1 MSIVSI
7 VFLALGIL
15 SVALGL
21 YGGTVQIPDAAVA
34 AEGAAEPGALA
45 LHFAQLQNFYL
56 ILGGLILFI
65 VLYFTLYR
73 HASLRVQ
80 HLMSTTIRYIIL
92 IGVGVFMV
100 YPLLWMVSATFK
112 DNNEIFSTLSLLP
125 SRPTMEGYVAAMN
138 DYGGDINIWRAM
150 LNTYKYVIPKVVFT
164 VVSSTITAYGFGRFR
179 FRGRGAL
186 FALLMATLFLPQV
199 VLNIPQFLMYRGF
212 GWVDSP
218 YYIALIAPTLFAQ
231 ETYFVYMLIQFM
243 RNIPRELDEAAK
255 IDGCNIMQTLV
266 LVLVPMLWPAMV
278 SAGLFQFMWSSND
291 FMGPLLYVN
300 SPSRYPAT
308 LFVRMSMDADT
319 GFAWNRVMA
328 VSLISIIPSL
338 VVFFLAQRQFMD
350 GVTAGAVKG

>member
-1 MSIVSI
+1 MY
-7 VFLALGIL
+7 A
-15 SVALGL
+15 
-21 YGGTVQIPDAAVA
+21 
-34 AEGAAEPGALA
+34 
-45 LHFAQLQNFYL
+45 
-56 ILGGLILFI
+56 ILGFVLHMDAVVAEFTEMGAWLLF
-65 VLYFTLYR
+65 
-73 HASLRVQ
+73 
-80 HLMSTTIRYIIL
+80 
-92 IGVGVFMV
+92 
-100 YPLLWMVSATFK
+100 
-112 DNNEIFSTLSLLP
+112 
-125 SRPTMEGYVAAMN
+125 
-138 DYGGDINIWRAM
+138 
-150 LNTYKYVIPKVVFT
+150 
-164 VVSSTITAYGFGRFR
+164 
-179 FRGRGAL
+179 L
-186 FALLMATLFLPQV
+186 FAVLMATLFLPQV
-199 VLNIPQFLMYRGF
+199 VLNIPQFLMYRQF

-218 YYIALIAPTLFAQ
+218 YYLALIVPTLFAQ

-300 SPSRYPAT
+300 TPSRYPAT

>member
-1 MSIVSI
+1 MSATGI
-7 VFLALGIL
+7 VFLAL
-15 SVALGL
+15 SVVMLGL
-21 YGGTVQIPDAAVA
+21 GFYGASVDVVSATGL
-34 AEGAAEPGALA
+34 AESIG
-45 LHFAQLQNFYL
+45 QMKNFYFL
-56 ILGGLILFI
+56 LGGLILFI
-65 VLYFTLYR
+65 VLYRLALGK
-73 HASLRVQ
+73 ASLRVQ
-80 HLMSTTIRYIIL
+80 HVMSTTIRYVIL

-100 YPLLWMVSATFK
+100 YPLLWMISATFK
-112 DNNEIFSTLSLLP
+112 DNNEIFSTLSLIP
-125 SRPTMEGYVAAMN
+125 TRPTMEGYKAAMN
-138 DYGGDINIWRAM
+138 NYGGDINIWQAM
-150 LNTYKYVIPKVVFT
+150 LNTYKYVIPKVIFT

-179 FRGRGAL
+179 FRGRSFL
-186 FALLMATLFLPQV
+186 FAVLMATLFLPQV
-199 VLNIPQFLMYRGF
+199 VLNIPQFLMYRKF

-218 YYIALIAPTLFAQ
+218 YYLALIVPTLFAQ

-300 SPSRYPAT
+300 SPARYPAT

>member
-1 MSIVSI
+1 MSATGI
-7 VFLALGIL
+7 VFLAL
-15 SVALGL
+15 SVVMLGL
-21 YGGTVQIPDAAVA
+21 GFYGASVDVISATGL
-34 AEGAAEPGALA
+34 AESIG
-45 LHFAQLQNFYL
+45 QMKNFYFL
-56 ILGGLILFI
+56 LGGLILFI
-65 VLYFTLYR
+65 VLYRLALGK
-73 HASLRVQ
+73 ASLRVQ
-80 HLMSTTIRYIIL
+80 HVMSTTIRYVIL

-100 YPLLWMVSATFK
+100 YPLLWMISATFK
-112 DNNEIFSTLSLLP
+112 DNNEIFSTLSLIP
-125 SRPTMEGYVAAMN
+125 TRPTMEGYKAAMN
-138 DYGGDINIWRAM
+138 NYGGDINIWQAM
-150 LNTYKYVIPKVVFT
+150 LNTYKYVIPKVIFT

-179 FRGRGAL
+179 FRGRNFL
-186 FALLMATLFLPQV
+186 FAVLMATLFLPQV
-199 VLNIPQFLMYRGF
+199 VLNIPQFLMYRKF

-218 YYIALIAPTLFAQ
+218 YYLALIVPTLFAQ

-300 SPSRYPAT
+300 SPARYPAT

>member
-1 MSIVSI
+1 MNRRGTLSTLAVS
-7 VFLALGIL
+7 LALG
-15 SVALGL
+15 LGVSS
-21 YGGTVQIPDAAVA
+21 YV
-34 AEGAAEPGALA
+34 
-45 LHFAQLQNFYL
+45 HAQD
-56 ILGGLILFI
+56 
-65 VLYFTLYR
+65 
-73 HASLRVQ
+73 
-80 HLMSTTIRYIIL
+80 TIK
-92 IGVGVFMV
+92 VGVLHSLSGTMAISETV
-100 YPLLWMVSATFK
+100 LK
-112 DNNEIFSTLSLLP
+112 D
-125 SRPTMEGYVAAMN
+125 
-138 DYGGDINIWRAM
+138 
-150 LNTYKYVIPKVVFT
+150 T
-164 VVSSTITAYGFGRFR
+164 V
-179 FRGRGAL
+179 
-186 FALLMATLFLPQV
+186 LMATLFLPQV
-199 VLNIPQFLMYRGF
+199 VLNIPQFLMYRNF

-218 YYIALIAPTLFAQ
+218 YYLALIVPTLFAQ

-300 SPSRYPAT
+300 SPARYPAT
-308 LFVRMSMDADT
+308 LFVRMSMDADS

>member
-1 MSIVSI
+1 MSIAEI
-7 VFLALGIL
+7 IFLVL
-15 SVALGL
+15 SVVLLGMGF
-21 YGGTVQIPDAAVA
+21 YGSAVVVPEAADAAM
-34 AEGAAEPGALA
+34 PGAFA
-45 LHFAQLQNFYL
+45 LHLSQYQNLYL
-56 ILGGLILFI
+56 LFGGVLLLI
-65 VLYFTLYR
+65 VLYFAVQKRVT
-73 HASLRVQ
+73 LRVQ
-80 HLMSTTIRYIIL
+80 HVMGTTVRYIIL
-92 IGVGVFMV
+92 VVVGVFMV
-100 YPLLWMVSATFK
+100 YSLLWMVSATFK
-112 DNNEIFSTLSLLP
+112 NNNEIFSTLSLIP
-125 SRPTMEGYVAAMN
+125 SKPTLDGYRAAMN

-150 LNTYKYVIPKVVFT
+150 LNTYKYVIPRVIFT
-164 VVSSTITAYGFGRFR
+164 VISSTITAYGFGRFR
-179 FRGRGAL
+179 FRGRNAL

-199 VLNIPQFLMYRGF
+199 VLNIPQFLMYRNF

-218 YYIALIAPTLFAQ
+218 YYLALIVPSLFAQ

-300 SPSRYPAT
+300 SPARYPAT

-328 VSLISIIPSL
+328 VSLISIMPSL
-338 VVFFLAQRQFMD
+338 IVFFLAQSQFMD

>member
-1 MSIVSI
+1 MSATGI
-7 VFLALGIL
+7 VFLAL
-15 SVALGL
+15 SVVMLGL
-21 YGGTVQIPDAAVA
+21 GFYGASVDVVSATGL
-34 AEGAAEPGALA
+34 AESIG
-45 LHFAQLQNFYL
+45 QMKNFYFL
-56 ILGGLILFI
+56 LGGLILFI
-65 VLYFTLYR
+65 VLYRLALGK
-73 HASLRVQ
+73 ASLRVQ
-80 HLMSTTIRYIIL
+80 HT
-92 IGVGVFMV
+92 
-100 YPLLWMVSATFK
+100 WMISATFK
-112 DNNEIFSTLSLLP
+112 DNNEIFSTLSLIP
-125 SRPTMEGYVAAMN
+125 TRPTMEGYKAAMN
-138 DYGGDINIWRAM
+138 NYGGDINIWQAM
-150 LNTYKYVIPKVVFT
+150 LNTYKYVIPKVIFT

-179 FRGRGAL
+179 FRGRNFL
-186 FALLMATLFLPQV
+186 FAVLMATLFLPQV
-199 VLNIPQFLMYRGF
+199 VLNIPQFLMYRQF

-218 YYIALIAPTLFAQ
+218 YYLALIVPTLFAQ

-243 RNIPRELDEAAK
+243 RNIPRELDEGAK

-300 SPSRYPAT
+300 SPARYPAT

>member
-1 MSIVSI
+1 MSIPGI
-7 VFLALGIL
+7 IFLLLGVVL
-15 SVALGL
+15 LGMGI
-21 YGGTVQIPDAAVA
+21 YGGTVVVPEAADAAA
-34 AEGAAEPGALA
+34 PGAFA
-45 LHFAQLQNFYL
+45 LHLAQYRNLYL
-56 ILGGLILFI
+56 LLGAVILFI
-65 VLYFTLYR
+65 VLYFTIQKR
-73 HASLRVQ
+73 VNLRVQ
-80 HLMSTTIRYIIL
+80 HVMSTTVRYIIL
-92 IGVGVFMV
+92 VVVGVFMV

-112 DNNEIFSTLSLLP
+112 NNNEIFSTLSLIP
-125 SRPTMEGYVAAMN
+125 SKPTLDGYRAAMN

-150 LNTYKYVIPKVVFT
+150 LNTYKYVIPRVIFT
-164 VVSSTITAYGFGRFR
+164 VISSTITAYGFGRFR
-179 FRGRGAL
+179 FRGRNAL

-199 VLNIPQFLMYRGF
+199 VLNIPQFLMYRNF

-218 YYIALIAPTLFAQ
+218 YYLALIVPSLFAQ

-328 VSLISIIPSL
+328 VSLISILPSL
-338 VVFFLAQRQFMD
+338 IVFFLAQSQFMD

>member
-1 MSIVSI
+1 MAGQNRSGSRKQSGKVAFCGMM
-7 VFLALGIL
+7 VAL
-15 SVALGL
+15 SVALMLTGGL
-21 YGGTVQIPDAAVA
+21 VPIATYCAPMLGGILLLPIMLEYGRKTAWTAYIATSLIVLTLGVDKEAAFFYLFLGYYPIIKWNI
-34 AEGAAEPGALA
+34 EKIGRKPLRLA
-45 LHFAQLQNFYL
+45 LKLVVFNAAIFLMYA
-56 ILGGLILFI
+56 ILGFVLHMDAVVAEFTEMGAWLLF
-65 VLYFTLYR
+65 
-73 HASLRVQ
+73 
-80 HLMSTTIRYIIL
+80 
-92 IGVGVFMV
+92 
-100 YPLLWMVSATFK
+100 
-112 DNNEIFSTLSLLP
+112 
-125 SRPTMEGYVAAMN
+125 
-138 DYGGDINIWRAM
+138 
-150 LNTYKYVIPKVVFT
+150 
-164 VVSSTITAYGFGRFR
+164 
-179 FRGRGAL
+179 L
-186 FALLMATLFLPQV
+186 FAVLMATLFLPQV
-199 VLNIPQFLMYRGF
+199 VLNIPQFLMYRQF

-218 YYIALIAPTLFAQ
+218 YYLALIVPTLFAQ

-300 SPSRYPAT
+300 SPARYPAT

>member
-1 MSIVSI
+1 MSIPGI
-7 VFLALGIL
+7 IFLLL
-15 SVALGL
+15 SVVLLAMGV
-21 YGGTVQIPDAAVA
+21 YGGTVVVPEAADAAA
-34 AEGAAEPGALA
+34 PGAFVLHLA
-45 LHFAQLQNFYL
+45 QYKNLYL
-56 ILGGLILFI
+56 LLGAVILFI
-65 VLYFTLYR
+65 VLYFAIQKR
-73 HASLRVQ
+73 VNLRVQ
-80 HLMSTTIRYIIL
+80 HVMSTTIRYIIL
-92 IGVGVFMV
+92 IVVGVFMV

-112 DNNEIFSTLSLLP
+112 NNNEIFSTLSLIP
-125 SRPTMEGYVAAMN
+125 GKPTLDGYRAAMN

-150 LNTYKYVIPKVVFT
+150 LNTYKYVIPRVIFT
-164 VVSSTITAYGFGRFR
+164 VISSTITAYGFGRFR
-179 FRGRGAL
+179 FRGRNAL

-199 VLNIPQFLMYRGF
+199 VLNIPQFLMYRNF

-218 YYIALIAPTLFAQ
+218 YYLALIVPSLFAQ

-255 IDGCNIMQTLV
+255 IDSCNIMQTLV

-328 VSLISIIPSL
+328 VSLISILPSL
-338 VVFFLAQRQFMD
+338 IVFFLAQSQFMD

>member
-1 MSIVSI
+1 MSIPGFI
-7 VFLALGIL
+7 FLLLGVVL
-15 SVALGL
+15 LGMGI
-21 YGGTVQIPDAAVA
+21 YGGTVVIPEAEDAAM
-34 AEGAAEPGALA
+34 PGA
-45 LHFAQLQNFYL
+45 FAQHLAQYKNFYL
-56 ILGGLILFI
+56 LLGAVILFI
-65 VLYFTLYR
+65 VLYFTIQKR
-73 HASLRVQ
+73 VNLRVQ
-80 HLMSTTIRYIIL
+80 HVMSTTVRYIIL
-92 IGVGVFMV
+92 VVVGVFMV

-112 DNNEIFSTLSLLP
+112 NNNEIFSTLSLIP
-125 SRPTMEGYVAAMN
+125 GKPTLDGYRAAMN

-150 LNTYKYVIPKVVFT
+150 LNTYKYVIPRVIFT
-164 VVSSTITAYGFGRFR
+164 VISSTITAYGFGRFR
-179 FRGRGAL
+179 FRGRNAL

-199 VLNIPQFLMYRGF
+199 VLNIPQFLMYRNF

-218 YYIALIAPTLFAQ
+218 YYLALIVPSLFAQ

-328 VSLISIIPSL
+328 VSLISILPSL
-338 VVFFLAQRQFMD
+338 IVFFLAQSQFMD

>member
-1 MSIVSI
+1 MSIPGI
-7 VFLALGIL
+7 IFLLL
-15 SVALGL
+15 SVALLAMGV
-21 YGGTVQIPDAAVA
+21 YGGTVVVPEAADAAA
-34 AEGAAEPGALA
+34 PGAFA
-45 LHFAQLQNFYL
+45 LHLAQYKNLYL
-56 ILGGLILFI
+56 LLGAVILFI
-65 VLYFTLYR
+65 VLYFTIQKR
-73 HASLRVQ
+73 VNLRVQ
-80 HLMSTTIRYIIL
+80 HVMSTTIRYIIL
-92 IGVGVFMV
+92 IVVGVFMV

-112 DNNEIFSTLSLLP
+112 NNNEIFSTLSLIP
-125 SRPTMEGYVAAMN
+125 SKPTLDGYRAAMN

-150 LNTYKYVIPKVVFT
+150 LNTYKYVIPRVIFT
-164 VVSSTITAYGFGRFR
+164 VISSTITAYGFGRFR
-179 FRGRGAL
+179 FRGRNAL

-199 VLNIPQFLMYRGF
+199 VLNIPQFLMYRNF

-218 YYIALIAPTLFAQ
+218 YYLALIVPSLFAQ

-300 SPSRYPAT
+300 SPARYPAT

-328 VSLISIIPSL
+328 VSLISILPSL
-338 VVFFLAQRQFMD
+338 IVFFMAQSQFMD

>member
-1 MSIVSI
+1 MGMK
-7 VFLALGIL
+7 ARAN
-15 SVALGL
+15 VATFFK
-21 YGGTVQIPDAAVA
+21 YFV
-34 AEGAAEPGALA
+34 
-45 LHFAQLQNFYL
+45 L
-56 ILGGLILFI
+56 ILMGFI
-65 VLYFTLYR
+65 
-73 HASLRVQ
+73 
-80 HLMSTTIRYIIL
+80 
-92 IGVGVFMV
+92 MV
-100 YPLLWMVSATFK
+100 YPLLWMVGSTFK
-112 DNNEIFSTLSLLP
+112 TNAEIFTSLSPFTAHPTLD
-125 SRPTMEGYVAAMN
+125 GYYNAVTKT
-138 DYGGDINIWRAM
+138 YGGDITIWRAF
-150 LNTYKYVIPKVVFT
+150 LNTYSYVIPKVVFT
-164 VVSSTITAYGFGRFR
+164 VISSVIAAYGFSRFKFKGRDF
-179 FRGRGAL
+179 L
-186 FALLMATLFLPQV
+186 FGVMIMTLFLPQV
-199 VLNIPQFLMYRGF
+199 VLNIPQFLMYRKF

-218 YYIALIAPTLFAQ
+218 YYLALIVPTLFAQ

-300 SPSRYPAT
+300 TPSRYPAT

>member
-1 MSIVSI
+1 MSIPGI
-7 VFLALGIL
+7 IFLLLGIVL
-15 SVALGL
+15 LGMGI
-21 YGGTVQIPDAAVA
+21 YGGTVVIPGAADAAM
-34 AEGAAEPGALA
+34 PGALA
-45 LHFAQLQNFYL
+45 QHLAQYKNLYL
-56 ILGGLILFI
+56 LLGAVILFV
-65 VLYFTLYR
+65 VLYFTIQKR
-73 HASLRVQ
+73 VNLRVQ
-80 HLMSTTIRYIIL
+80 HVMSTTVRYIIL
-92 IGVGVFMV
+92 VVVGVFMV

-112 DNNEIFSTLSLLP
+112 NNNEIFSTLSLIP
-125 SRPTMEGYVAAMN
+125 SKPTLDGYRAAMN

-150 LNTYKYVIPKVVFT
+150 LNTYKYVIPRVIFT
-164 VVSSTITAYGFGRFR
+164 VISSTITAYGFGRFR
-179 FRGRGAL
+179 FRGRNAL

-199 VLNIPQFLMYRGF
+199 VLNIPQFLMYRNF

-218 YYIALIAPTLFAQ
+218 YYLALIVPSLFAQ

-328 VSLISIIPSL
+328 VSLISILPSL
-338 VVFFLAQRQFMD
+338 IVFFLAQSQFMD

>member
-1 MSIVSI
+1 MAGQNRSGSRKQSGKVAFCGMM
-7 VFLALGIL
+7 VAL
-15 SVALGL
+15 SVALMLTGGL
-21 YGGTVQIPDAAVA
+21 VPIATYCAPMLGGILLLPIMLEYGRKTAWTAYIATSLIVLTLGVDKEAAFFYLFLGYYPIIKWNI
-34 AEGAAEPGALA
+34 EKIGKKPLRLA
-45 LHFAQLQNFYL
+45 LKLVVFNAAIFLMYA
-56 ILGGLILFI
+56 ILGFVLHMDAVVAEFTEMGAWLLF
-65 VLYFTLYR
+65 
-73 HASLRVQ
+73 
-80 HLMSTTIRYIIL
+80 
-92 IGVGVFMV
+92 
-100 YPLLWMVSATFK
+100 
-112 DNNEIFSTLSLLP
+112 
-125 SRPTMEGYVAAMN
+125 
-138 DYGGDINIWRAM
+138 
-150 LNTYKYVIPKVVFT
+150 
-164 VVSSTITAYGFGRFR
+164 
-179 FRGRGAL
+179 L
-186 FALLMATLFLPQV
+186 FAVLMATLFLPQV
-199 VLNIPQFLMYRGF
+199 VLNIPQFLMYRQF

-218 YYIALIAPTLFAQ
+218 YYLALIMPTLFAQ

-300 SPSRYPAT
+300 SPARYPAT

>member
-1 MSIVSI
+1 MSATGIG
-7 VFLALGIL
+7 FLAL
-15 SVALGL
+15 SVVMLGL
-21 YGGTVQIPDAAVA
+21 GFYGASVDVVSATGL
-34 AEGAAEPGALA
+34 AESIG
-45 LHFAQLQNFYL
+45 QMKNFYFL
-56 ILGGLILFI
+56 LGGLILFI
-65 VLYFTLYR
+65 VLYRLAFSK
-73 HASLRVQ
+73 ASLRVQ
-80 HLMSTTIRYIIL
+80 HTMSTTIRYVIL

-100 YPLLWMVSATFK
+100 YPLLWMISATFK
-112 DNNEIFSTLSLLP
+112 DNNEIFSTLSLIP
-125 SRPTMEGYVAAMN
+125 TRPTMEGYKAAMN
-138 DYGGDINIWRAM
+138 NYGGDINIWQAM
-150 LNTYKYVIPKVVFT
+150 LNTYKYVIPKVIFT

-179 FRGRGAL
+179 FRGRNFL
-186 FALLMATLFLPQV
+186 FAVLMATLFLPQV
-199 VLNIPQFLMYRGF
+199 VLNIPQFLMYRQF

-218 YYIALIAPTLFAQ
+218 YYLALIVPTLFAQ

-255 IDGCNIMQTLV
+255 MDGCNIMHTLV
-266 LVLVPMLWPAMV
+266 LVLVPAMV

-300 SPSRYPAT
+300 SPARYPAT

>member
-1 MSIVSI
+1 MGMK
-7 VFLALGIL
+7 ARAN
-15 SVALGL
+15 VATFFK
-21 YGGTVQIPDAAVA
+21 YFV
-34 AEGAAEPGALA
+34 
-45 LHFAQLQNFYL
+45 L
-56 ILGGLILFI
+56 IFMGFI
-65 VLYFTLYR
+65 
-73 HASLRVQ
+73 
-80 HLMSTTIRYIIL
+80 
-92 IGVGVFMV
+92 MV
-100 YPLLWMVSATFK
+100 YPLLWMVGSTFK
-112 DNNEIFSTLSLLP
+112 TNAEIFTSLSPFTAHPTLD
-125 SRPTMEGYVAAMN
+125 GYYNAVTKT
-138 DYGGDINIWRAM
+138 YGGDITIWRAF
-150 LNTYKYVIPKVVFT
+150 LNTYSYVIPKVVFT
-164 VVSSTITAYGFGRFR
+164 VISSVIAAYGFSRFKFKGRDF
-179 FRGRGAL
+179 L
-186 FALLMATLFLPQV
+186 FGVMIMTLFLPQV
-199 VLNIPQFLMYRGF
+199 VLNIPQFLMYRQF

-218 YYIALIAPTLFAQ
+218 YYLALIVPTLFAQ

-300 SPSRYPAT
+300 SPARYPAT

>member
-1 MSIVSI
+1 MSATGI
-7 VFLALGIL
+7 VFLAL
-15 SVALGL
+15 SVVMLGL
-21 YGGTVQIPDAAVA
+21 GFYGASVDVVSATGL
-34 AEGAAEPGALA
+34 AESIG
-45 LHFAQLQNFYL
+45 QMKNFYFL
-56 ILGGLILFI
+56 LGGLILFI
-65 VLYFTLYR
+65 VLYRLALGK
-73 HASLRVQ
+73 ASLRVQ
-80 HLMSTTIRYIIL
+80 HVMSTTIRYVIL

-100 YPLLWMVSATFK
+100 YPLLWMISATFK
-112 DNNEIFSTLSLLP
+112 DNNEIFSTLSLIP
-125 SRPTMEGYVAAMN
+125 TRPTMEGYKAAMN
-138 DYGGDINIWRAM
+138 NYGGDINIWQAM
-150 LNTYKYVIPKVVFT
+150 LNTYKYVIPKVIFT

-179 FRGRGAL
+179 FRGRNFL
-186 FALLMATLFLPQV
+186 FAVLMATLFLPQV
-199 VLNIPQFLMYRGF
+199 VLNIPQFLMYRKF

-218 YYIALIAPTLFAQ
+218 YYLALIVPTLFAQ

-300 SPSRYPAT
+300 SPARYPAT
-308 LFVRMSMDADT
+308 LIVRMSMDADT

>member
-1 MSIVSI
+1 MSIIGI
-7 VFLALGIL
+7 VFLVL
-15 SVALGL
+15 SIVLLGL
-21 YGGTVQIPDAAVA
+21 GFYGASVDVVSAVGL
-34 AEGAAEPGALA
+34 AESIG
-45 LHFAQLQNFYL
+45 QMKNFYFL
-56 ILGGLILFI
+56 LGGLILFI
-65 VLYFTLYR
+65 VLYRTAFAK
-73 HASLRVQ
+73 ASLRVQ
-80 HLMSTTIRYIIL
+80 HAMSTPIRYIIL

-100 YPLLWMVSATFK
+100 YPRLWMISATFK
-112 DNNEIFSTLSLLP
+112 DNNEIFSTLSLIP
-125 SRPTMEGYVAAMN
+125 TRPTMEGYKAAMN
-138 DYGGDINIWRAM
+138 NYGGDINIWQAM
-150 LNTYKYVIPKVVFT
+150 LNTYKYVIPKVIFT
-164 VVSSTITAYGFGRFR
+164 VISSTITAYGFGRFR
-179 FRGRGAL
+179 FRGRNFL
-186 FALLMATLFLPQV
+186 FAVLMATLFLPQV
-199 VLNIPQFLMYRGF
+199 VLNIPQFLMYRNF

-218 YYIALIAPTLFAQ
+218 YYLALIVPTLFAQ

-300 SPSRYPAT
+300 SPARYPAT
-308 LFVRMSMDADT
+308 LFVRMSMDADS

>member
-1 MSIVSI
+1 MSIAMI
-7 VFLALGIL
+7 VFLVLSIALLSMGI
-15 SVALGL
+15 
-21 YGGTVQIPDAAVA
+21 YGGTVQIPDAAAVEA
-34 AEGAAEPGALA
+34 GAKMPGA
-45 LHFAQLQNFYL
+45 FAQSVAQLKNFYL
-56 ILGGLILFI
+56 VLGALVLFI
-65 VLYFTLYR
+65 VVYR
-73 HASLRVQ
+73 FLFKRANLKVQ
-80 HLMSTTIRYIIL
+80 HLMSTTIRYVIL

-112 DNNEIFSTLSLLP
+112 DNNEIFSTLSLIP
-125 SRPTMEGYVAAMN
+125 SRPTLDGYRAAMN

-150 LNTYKYVIPKVVFT
+150 LNTYKYVLPRVLFT
-164 VVSSTITAYGFGRFR
+164 VISSTITAYGFGRFR
-179 FRGRGAL
+179 FRGRNAL

-199 VLNIPQFLMYRGF
+199 VLNIPQFLMYRKF

-218 YYIALIAPTLFAQ
+218 LYLAMIVPTLFAQ

-300 SPSRYPAT
+300 SPARYPAT

-319 GFAWNRVMA
+319 GFSWNRVMA
-328 VSLISIIPSL
+328 VSLISILPSL
-338 VVFFLAQRQFMD
+338 VVFFLAQSQFMD

>member
-1 MSIVSI
+1 MAGQNRSGSRKQSGKVAFCGMM
-7 VFLALGIL
+7 VAL
-15 SVALGL
+15 SVALMLTGGL
-21 YGGTVQIPDAAVA
+21 VPIATYCAPMLGGMLLLPIMLEYGRKTAWTAYIATSLIVLTLGVDKEAAFFYLFLGYYPIIKWNI
-34 AEGAAEPGALA
+34 EKIGKKPLRLA
-45 LHFAQLQNFYL
+45 LKLVVFNAAIFLMYA
-56 ILGGLILFI
+56 ILGFVLHMDAVVAEFTEMGAWLLF
-65 VLYFTLYR
+65 
-73 HASLRVQ
+73 
-80 HLMSTTIRYIIL
+80 
-92 IGVGVFMV
+92 
-100 YPLLWMVSATFK
+100 
-112 DNNEIFSTLSLLP
+112 
-125 SRPTMEGYVAAMN
+125 
-138 DYGGDINIWRAM
+138 
-150 LNTYKYVIPKVVFT
+150 
-164 VVSSTITAYGFGRFR
+164 
-179 FRGRGAL
+179 L
-186 FALLMATLFLPQV
+186 FAVLMATLFLPQV
-199 VLNIPQFLMYRGF
+199 VLNIPQFLMYRNF

-218 YYIALIAPTLFAQ
+218 YYLALIVPTLFAQ

-300 SPSRYPAT
+300 SPARYPAT
-308 LFVRMSMDADT
+308 LFVRMSMDADS

>member
-1 MSIVSI
+1 MSIPGI
-7 VFLALGIL
+7 IFLLLGIVL
-15 SVALGL
+15 LGMGI
-21 YGGTVQIPDAAVA
+21 YGGTVVIPGAADAAM
-34 AEGAAEPGALA
+34 PGALA
-45 LHFAQLQNFYL
+45 QHLAQYKNLYL
-56 ILGGLILFI
+56 LLGAVILFV
-65 VLYFTLYR
+65 VLYFTIQKR
-73 HASLRVQ
+73 VNLRVQ
-80 HLMSTTIRYIIL
+80 HVMSTTVRYIIL
-92 IGVGVFMV
+92 VVVGVFMV

-112 DNNEIFSTLSLLP
+112 NNNEIFSTLSLIP
-125 SRPTMEGYVAAMN
+125 SKPTLDGYRAAMN

-150 LNTYKYVIPKVVFT
+150 LNTYKYVIPRVIFT
-164 VVSSTITAYGFGRFR
+164 VISSTITAYGFGRFR
-179 FRGRGAL
+179 FRGRNAL

-199 VLNIPQFLMYRGF
+199 VLNIPQFLMYRNF

-218 YYIALIAPTLFAQ
+218 YYLALIVPSLFAQ

-300 SPSRYPAT
+300 SPARYPAT

-328 VSLISIIPSL
+328 VSLISILPSL
-338 VVFFLAQRQFMD
+338 IVFFMAQSQFMD

>member
-1 MSIVSI
+1 MSATGI
-7 VFLALGIL
+7 VFLAL
-15 SVALGL
+15 SVVMLGL
-21 YGGTVQIPDAAVA
+21 GFYGASVDVVSATGL
-34 AEGAAEPGALA
+34 AESIG
-45 LHFAQLQNFYL
+45 QMKNFYFL
-56 ILGGLILFI
+56 LGGLILFI
-65 VLYFTLYR
+65 VLYRLALGK
-73 HASLRVQ
+73 ASLRVQ
-80 HLMSTTIRYIIL
+80 HVMSTTIRYVIL

-100 YPLLWMVSATFK
+100 YPLLWMISATFK
-112 DNNEIFSTLSLLP
+112 DNNEIFSTLSLIP
-125 SRPTMEGYVAAMN
+125 TRPTMEGYKAAMN
-138 DYGGDINIWRAM
+138 NYGGDINIWQAM
-150 LNTYKYVIPKVVFT
+150 LNTYKYVIPKVIFT

-179 FRGRGAL
+179 FRGRNFL
-186 FALLMATLFLPQV
+186 FAVLMATLFLPQV
-199 VLNIPQFLMYRGF
+199 VLNIPQFLMYRKF

-218 YYIALIAPTLFAQ
+218 YYLALIVPTLFAQ
-231 ETYFVYMLIQFM
+231 DTYFVYMLIQFM

-300 SPSRYPAT
+300 SPARYPAT

>member
-1 MSIVSI
+1 MSATGI
-7 VFLALGIL
+7 VFLAL
-15 SVALGL
+15 SVVMLGL
-21 YGGTVQIPDAAVA
+21 GFYGASVDVVSATGL
-34 AEGAAEPGALA
+34 AESIG
-45 LHFAQLQNFYL
+45 QMKNFYFL
-56 ILGGLILFI
+56 LGGLILFI
-65 VLYFTLYR
+65 VLYRLALGK
-73 HASLRVQ
+73 ASLRVQ
-80 HLMSTTIRYIIL
+80 HVMSTTIRYVIL
-92 IGVGVFMV
+92 IGMGVFMV
-100 YPLLWMVSATFK
+100 YPLLWMISATFK
-112 DNNEIFSTLSLLP
+112 DNNEIFSTLSLIP
-125 SRPTMEGYVAAMN
+125 TRPTMEGYKAAMN
-138 DYGGDINIWRAM
+138 NYGGDINIWQAM
-150 LNTYKYVIPKVVFT
+150 LNTYKYVIPKVIFT

-179 FRGRGAL
+179 FRGRNFL
-186 FALLMATLFLPQV
+186 FAVLMATLFLPQV
-199 VLNIPQFLMYRGF
+199 VLNIPQFLMYRKF

-218 YYIALIAPTLFAQ
+218 YYLALIVPTLFAQ

-300 SPSRYPAT
+300 SPARYPAT